1 MVSKTIVFWLAL
13 LVSLAAPRG
22 AAQAKDQNAAELGKQ
37 VANPLSDMWLMQFQQ
52 NNNWIGM
59 PLQQGDRVESN
70 LQFQPLMP
78 VKLTGEW
85 NLVTRPVL
93 QLFNSTSYLDQTG
106 HPQRITGFGDTVLA
120 FALSPSRD
128 LVGNWLLAAGPTFV
142 FPTATE
148 SMLGQNKWQFGPTAA
163 LGYLGRNFIAYVFPQ
178 QWFSIGGDGRKTS
191 QMSTQYA
198 FVYFFSNGWSIGTN
212 PNMLVDW
219 EAPRNNRVT
228 FPIGLQVGKLSKV
241 GRLPVKFDLQGQYYA
256 VHPVTYGS
264 KWGVQLQ
271 ITPVIPSLIKKTLF

>member
-1 MVSKTIVFWLAL
+1 MQTRLRPFSTAATGAERLPQSMVSKTIVFWLAL

-93 QLFNSTSYLDQTG
+93 QLFNSTS
-106 HPQRITGFGDTVLA
+106 
-120 FALSPSRD
+120 
-128 LVGNWLLAAGPTFV
+128 
-142 FPTATE
+142 
-148 SMLGQNKWQFGPTAA
+148 
-163 LGYLGRNFIAYVFPQ
+163 
-178 QWFSIGGDGRKTS
+178 
-191 QMSTQYA
+191 
-198 FVYFFSNGWSIGTN
+198 
-212 PNMLVDW
+212 
-219 EAPRNNRVT
+219 
-228 FPIGLQVGKLSKV
+228 
-241 GRLPVKFDLQGQYYA
+241 
-256 VHPVTYGS
+256 
-264 KWGVQLQ
+264 
-271 ITPVIPSLIKKTLF
+271 